1 MSCCWNCRTASPAPS
16 SPSAGFHTFHTG
28 HLYSIALFQLFI
40 SLFIYLS
47 LSHCPSSAGY
57 HTSYHKDLCLS
68 IYQIYLSY
76 SLSLFPLSLS
86 LSLSLSHSQQKFFLL
101 TPFSCLDNFAQT
113 RKGKARAR
121 ASLTVTSLSHFS
133 ISTGK

>member
-86 LSLSLSHSQQKFFLL
+86 LSLSLSHSQQPKFFLTDYIL
-101 TPFSCLDNFAQT
+101 LFRQFCSDKERQGSCQGFIDGDVIESFLDLD
-113 RKGKARAR
+113 R
-121 ASLTVTSLSHFS
+121 
-133 ISTGK
+133 